1 MQLKRSTIT
10 RRNALKILAMA
21 GVGSLVPVRGLADTE
36 SDLADAQTRLNEAQ
50 SKLDGIA
57 REYET
62 LSAAQSKTLD
72 ELAGVEDKIAEV
84 KKRVKKLQDKLDKKQ
99 EELATNVAE
108 EYKDGNNGV
117 VGLVLG
123 STSIEDLISKLYY
136 HGKVTEDQARL
147 IEETK
152 TAKEEVEKEKAEL
165 EKQQKHLAEVS
176 ATQEEQ
182 LEAMRGKQAE
192 AQEVIDGLDKQVRE
206 LMQKR
211 DAEMLAAQQEAERA
225 RKQRE
230 EAEKAEAEKAEAR
243 RKAAAESS
251 AASSAPASSAPA
263 SSPADDNSSSG
274 GSDDSADDEPSGS
287 EGRGG
292 NGTGSASRVIDA
304 CYSTPSPG
312 AGLCAGW
319 CSMVMENAGYGYVS
333 GNANDMYAEYC
344 YSSNRAELKPGMAV
358 AVSSHPNTPAGRIY
372 GHIGM
377 YIGGGMLMDNVGE
390 IRTISVDEWCDYYG
404 GTVSPRWGW
413 LNGIVLS

>member
-62 LSAAQSKTLD
+62 LSALQSRTLD
-72 ELAGVEDKIAEV
+72 ELADVEDKITEV
-84 KKRVKKLQDKLDKKQ
+84 KKRVKKLQNKLEKKQ

-147 IEETK
+147 IDETK
-152 TAKEEVEKEKAEL
+152 SAKEAVEKEKAEL

-192 AQEVIDGLDKQVRE
+192 AQEVINGLDKQVRD
-206 LMQKR
+206 LMAKR
-211 DAEMLAAQQEAERA
+211 DAEILAAQQEAERA

-230 EAEKAEAEKAEAR
+230 EEERAEAERAEAR
-243 RKAAAESS
+243 RKAAAEN
-251 AASSAPASSAPA
+251 ASS
-263 SSPADDNSSSG
+263 NSSSSDSSPSDSSPSGGDDG
-274 GSDDSADDEPSGS
+274 GSDEPSGS

-304 CYSTPSPG
+304 CYTTPSPG
-312 AGLCAGW
+312 LGLCAGW
-319 CSMVMENAGYGYVS
+319 CSMVMENAGYGYVG

-344 YSSNRAELKPGMAV
+344 YSSNRADLMPGMAV

-377 YIGGGMLMDNVGE
+377 YVGGGMMMDNVGE

-404 GTVSPRWGW
+404 GTVAPRWGW

>member
-10 RRNALKILAMA
+10 RRNALKIMALA
-21 GVGSLVPVRGLADTE
+21 GVGSLLPVRGLADTE

-72 ELAGVEDKIAEV
+72 ELAQVEDKIEEV

-99 EELATNVAE
+99 KELAANVSE
-108 EYKDGNNGV
+108 EYKDGSNGV

-123 STSIEDLISKLYY
+123 ATSIEDLISKLYY

-147 IEETK
+147 IDETK
-152 TAKEEVEKEKAEL
+152 SAKEAVEEEKAEL
-165 EKQQKHLAEVS
+165 EKQRKHLAEVS

-182 LEAMRGKQAE
+182 LEAMRAKQAE
-192 AQEVIDGLDKQVRE
+192 AQEVINGLDKEVRD
-206 LMQKR
+206 LIAKR
-211 DAEMLAAQQEAERA
+211 DAEILAAQQEAERA
-225 RKQRE
+225 RKERE
-230 EAEKAEAEKAEAR
+230 AAERAEAERAEAR
-243 RKAAAESS
+243 RKAAAESA
-251 AASSAPASSAPA
+251 AASEKAATTSSNDY
-263 SSPADDNSSSG
+263 SNDET
-274 GSDDSADDEPSGS
+274 SDEPSDEPSGS

-292 NGTGSASRVIDA
+292 NGTGSAARVINA

-312 AGLCAGW
+312 LGLCAGW
-319 CSMVMENAGYGYVS
+319 CSMVMENAGYGYVG

-344 YSSNRAELKPGMAV
+344 YSSNRADLKPGMAV
-358 AVSSHPNTPAGRIY
+358 AVSSHPHTSAGRIY

-377 YIGGGMLMDNVGE
+377 YVGDGMMMDNVGE
-390 IRTISVDEWCDYYG
+390 IRTISVNEWCDYYG

-413 LNGIVLS
+413 LKGIVLS

>member
-10 RRNALKILAMA
+10 RRNALKIMAMA
-21 GVGSLVPVRGLADTE
+21 GIGSLVPIRGLADTE
-36 SDLADAQTRLNEAQ
+36 SDLADAQARLNEAQ

-72 ELAGVEDKIAEV
+72 ELAQVEDKIAEV

-99 EELATNVAE
+99 EELANNVAE

-147 IEETK
+147 IDETK
-152 TAKEEVEKEKAEL
+152 SAKEAVEKEKAEL
-165 EKQQKHLAEVS
+165 EKQQKHLSEVS

-192 AQEVIDGLDKQVRE
+192 AQEVINGLDKQVRE

-230 EAEKAEAEKAEAR
+230 EAERTEAERAEAR
-243 RKAAAESS
+243 RKAAAESAASAS
-251 AASSAPASSAPA
+251 AAADNAP
-263 SSPADDNSSSG
+263 SG
-274 GSDDSADDEPSGS
+274 GGDDSHADEPSGS

-292 NGTGSASRVIDA
+292 NGTGSAAKVIDA

-312 AGLCAGW
+312 LGLCAGW
-319 CSMVMENAGYGYVS
+319 CSMVMDNAGYGYVS

-358 AVSSHPNTPAGRIY
+358 AVSSHPHTSAGRIY

-377 YIGGGMLMDNVGE
+377 YVGGGMMMDNVGE

>member
-10 RRNALKILAMA
+10 RRNALKIMAMA
-21 GVGSLVPVRGLADTE
+21 GIGSLVPIRGLADTE

-57 REYET
+57 REYES
-62 LSAAQSKTLD
+62 LSAEQSKTLD
-72 ELAGVEDKIAEV
+72 ELAQVEDKIAEV

-99 EELATNVAE
+99 EELANNVAE

-147 IEETK
+147 IDETK
-152 TAKEEVEKEKAEL
+152 SAKEAVEKEKAEL
-165 EKQQKHLAEVS
+165 EKQQKHLSEVS

-192 AQEVIDGLDKQVRE
+192 AQEVINGLDKQVRE

-230 EAEKAEAEKAEAR
+230 EAERAEAR
-243 RKAAAESS
+243 RKAAAESAASAS
-251 AASSAPASSAPA
+251 AAADNAP
-263 SSPADDNSSSG
+263 SG
-274 GSDDSADDEPSGS
+274 GGDDSHADEPSGS

-292 NGTGSASRVIDA
+292 NGTGSAAKVIDA

-312 AGLCAGW
+312 LGLCAGW
-319 CSMVMENAGYGYVS
+319 CSMVMDNAGYGYVS

-358 AVSSHPNTPAGRIY
+358 AVSSHPHTSAGRIY

-377 YIGGGMLMDNVGE
+377 YVGGGMMMDNVGE